1 MISLLTHPGPSS
13 GFFYNVW
20 HSDDARWHKTFSPVS
35 DCPDIDPDFLCL
47 FQQPADRLF
56 TIEMLDE
63 MNRF

>member
-1 MISLLTHPGPSS
+1 MSTPRRPA

-35 DCPDIDPDFLCL
+35 DYSDINQDYLCL

-56 TIEMLDE
+56 TIEMLEE
-63 MNRF
+63 MNKF